1 MSERKKAV
9 QHPGGTGI
17 LDLDRQEGRPAVT
30 LVLAIWLALVASATL
45 AHRLYVRRPMT
56 ATDVWCAQ
64 VDADL
69 DARATPSVPVVAE
82 RRAA

>member
-1 MSERKKAV
+1 MLTA
-9 QHPGGTGI
+9 I
-17 LDLDRQEGRPAVT
+17 
-30 LVLAIWLALVASATL
+30 AIWLALVAAATL
-45 AHRLYVRRPMT
+45 AHRLYLRRPMT
-56 ATDVWCAQ
+56 AFDLACSQ